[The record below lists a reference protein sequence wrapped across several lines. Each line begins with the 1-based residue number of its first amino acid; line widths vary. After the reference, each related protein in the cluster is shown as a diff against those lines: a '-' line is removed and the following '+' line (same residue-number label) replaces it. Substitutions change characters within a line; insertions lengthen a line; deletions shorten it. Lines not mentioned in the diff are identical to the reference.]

1 MGNVIALCEFSGTQL
16 RSSALSNLTFA
27 RAAAAAHGGEVVALL
42 LGAGAAA
49 AGAHAATFAPKVV
62 TVDDAAL
69 SPYLAEAWAPIIAR
83 LATEHGASLVTATAT
98 SLGKDVMPRT
108 AALLD
113 AAMAS
118 DVVELAGKTTFVRP
132 ILSGN
137 ARSTVEL
144 STAVVAVTIRQ
155 SEFEPAAP
163 LGAAGSVAAA
173 AAGAVDTK
181 GARVDRVESQKSDR
195 PELTDARVVVSGG
208 RGLKEA
214 GKLQAR
220 REARRQAR
228 RRRRRQPRRRGRR
241 LGAQRLAGRPDRQ
254 GRGPQALHRRG
265 HQRGHP
271 APRRHEGQQDHRGH
285 QQGRRGAH
293 LPGRRLRPRGGPVR
307 RVVPELSIKASASR
321 RSPGRQA
328 GPVRSAS
335 HAKRLTVGSSS

>member
-195 PELTDARVVVSGG
+195 PDLADASPRWCPAAAALKSSAENFKVHRVCSWPTCWA
-208 RGLKEA
+208 RPSA
-214 GKLQAR
+214 HRAR
-220 REARRQAR
+220 RSDA
-228 RRRRRQPRRRGRR
+228 GY
-241 LGAQRLAGRPDRQ
+241 GAERTG
-254 GRGPQALHRRG
+254 
-265 HQRGHP
+265 
-271 APRRHEGQQDHRGH
+271 
-285 QQGRRGAH
+285 
-293 LPGRRLRPRGGPVR
+293 
-307 RVVPELSIKASASR
+307 
-321 RSPGRQA
+321 
-328 GPVRSAS
+328 RSARP
-335 HAKRLTVGSSS
+335 ARSSRPSCTSRPPFPVPSSI